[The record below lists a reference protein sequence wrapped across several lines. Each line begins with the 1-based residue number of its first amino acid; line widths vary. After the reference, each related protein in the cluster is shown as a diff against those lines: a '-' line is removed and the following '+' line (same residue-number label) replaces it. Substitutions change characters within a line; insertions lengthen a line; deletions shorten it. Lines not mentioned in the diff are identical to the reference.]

1 MNRRLSLFLPIVAI
15 AAIACGGTAPSASPS
30 PTPVPSAPAP
40 SGAPTGDIVVD
51 LNTVG
56 GGPVRA
62 IVKDESGEVVG
73 ASSGDPADGV
83 SVDFDA
89 VRVESVDADTIQ
101 LTFSDYP
108 APNEYTVAVSNGA
121 DGGITIAITRP
132 EPTETTD
139 SIGLDRVLVLD
150 FDGDVAAADV
160 DATIQ

>member
-1 MNRRLSLFLPIVAI
+1 MNRRLSLFLPIVAV
-15 AAIACGGTAPSASPS
+15 AAIACGGTAPSASPT

-40 SGAPTGDIVVD
+40 SGAPTGDIAVD

-62 IVKDESGEVVG
+62 IVKDESGLVVG

-83 SVDFDA
+83 SVDFDT

-108 APNEYTVAVSNGA
+108 APNEYTVVVSSGPDGSVAV
-121 DGGITIAITRP
+121 AITRP
-132 EPTETTD
+132 EPTEATD
-139 SIGLDRVLVLD
+139 AIALDRVLVLD
-150 FDGDVAAADV
+150 FDGDVTAADV
-160 DATIQ
+160 DAKIQ